1 MINQRR
7 EFIKKSIKSGIAFS
21 LASTLPSSFILNSC
35 KSEKKDSNLKISLQ
49 AYSFAP
55 LLMSGEFNITDFP
68 DMVRNTYGLD
78 GAEYWSIAF
87 MKQENNNNFLNDL
100 KQKSEDYGISNT
112 ILLVDDINL
121 QTMEQGPSLA
131 SLNNKERDEAIEYHK
146 KWIDVAAKINC
157 HSIRVNLKSN
167 EGTEEE
173 ISETSTESLS
183 ILSEYGSNDEISTIV
198 ENHGGLTGNA
208 KWLIALMKKVNNKF
222 VGTLPDFGNSGFCMK
237 RERLDFENLTKR
249 CENQYNKYEGVREL
263 LTYARGISAKSHEFD
278 EKGNDINTDY
288 KRMLEI
294 IKKSTYKGYLAI
306 EYEGAMLQLFGGK
319 GNYLTPHEGVLA
331 TKALLE
337 KLI

>member
-131 SLNNKERDEAIEYHK
+131 SLNIKERDEAIGLQ
-146 KWIDVAAKINC
+146 
-157 HSIRVNLKSN
+157 IR
-167 EGTEEE
+167 
-173 ISETSTESLS
+173 
-183 ILSEYGSNDEISTIV
+183 
-198 ENHGGLTGNA
+198 
-208 KWLIALMKKVNNKF
+208 
-222 VGTLPDFGNSGFCMK
+222 
-237 RERLDFENLTKR
+237 
-249 CENQYNKYEGVREL
+249 
-263 LTYARGISAKSHEFD
+263 
-278 EKGNDINTDY
+278 
-288 KRMLEI
+288 
-294 IKKSTYKGYLAI
+294 
-306 EYEGAMLQLFGGK
+306 
-319 GNYLTPHEGVLA
+319 
-331 TKALLE
+331 
-337 KLI
+337 